1 MKYCKF
7 RNHECTGLNN
17 IITEVHYVLY
27 EDVLSFHG
35 KKFAEQWLKFIE
47 NKPTFLLNEQ
57 KCYYYADYKQ
67 FAITTD
73 MYMNNI

>member
-1 MKYCKF
+1 MRYCKP
-7 RNHECTGLNN
+7 RLHQYLGLNN
-17 IITEVHYVLY
+17 TTTEIHYVFY
-27 EDVLSFHG
+27 EDVVSFHS
-35 KKFAEQWLKFIE
+35 KEFAKQWLKFID
-47 NKPTFLLNEQ
+47 NTPTLLLNEQ

>member
-7 RNHECTGLNN
+7 RNYEYTGLNN

-27 EDVLSFHG
+27 EDVQSLHG
-35 KKFAEQWLKFIE
+35 KEFAEQWLKFIG
-47 NKPTFLLNEQ
+47 NKPTFLLDRQ

-73 MYMNNI
+73 MYVNSA

>member
-7 RNHECTGLNN
+7 RNHEYTGLSN

-27 EDVLSFHG
+27 EDVISFHG
-35 KKFAEQWLKFIE
+35 KEFAEQWLKFIE
-47 NKPTFLLNEQ
+47 NKPTFLLDRQ

-73 MYMNNI
+73 MYVNSA